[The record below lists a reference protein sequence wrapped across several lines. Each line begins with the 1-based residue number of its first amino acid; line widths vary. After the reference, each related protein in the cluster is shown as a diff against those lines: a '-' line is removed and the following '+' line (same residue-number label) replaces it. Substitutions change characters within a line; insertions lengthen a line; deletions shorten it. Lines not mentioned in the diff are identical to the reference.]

1 MDPTSNYYDMNFW
14 QQMLG
19 LAGNPYYPYYQ
30 APKMQYVGMGGQQQ
44 GQQQKQSSNPMSTY
58 NNIMKMMSGGP
69 TATGMT
75 PNATNPA
82 GESFY
87 GWGSQTGDWGA
98 TAGASTPG
106 SATVGNGLVAG
117 NEIPFSEMGADL
129 GGSVGAESGGGS
141 YLGYM
146 APVLAAIA
154 GQHMMSGATDR
165 RTMEGGKQGAD
176 VGQGHRTGDIFS
188 GNFFTEPWMAWGE
201 QQLGIDTPTAGEKTD
216 ASIDRLRE
224 GKGGFSDFASTVP
237 GTAYQWFDPVGNFA
251 GDFMGDKFGTAG
263 KVATSIFLPQTAL
276 KWGADWLSGL
286 F

>member
-1 MDPTSNYYDMNFW
+1 MDPLGNYYDMNFW

-30 APKMQYVGMGGQQQ
+30 APKMQYVGMGGQGGGQ
-44 GQQQKQSSNPMSTY
+44 QQQKQSSNPMSTY
-58 NNIMKMMSGGP
+58 NNLMKMMSGGP

-75 PNATNPA
+75 PNATNSM
-82 GESFY
+82 GESYY
-87 GWGSQTGDWGA
+87 GWGAQAGDWGA
-98 TAGASTPG
+98 TAGTSTPG
-106 SATVGNGLVAG
+106 SGTVGNGLVAG
-117 NEIPFSEMGADL
+117 NEIPLADMGADL

-154 GQHMMSGATDR
+154 GQHMMSGETDR
-165 RTMEGGKQGAD
+165 RVGDNGKLSEAS
-176 VGQGHRTGDIFS
+176 GHRTGDIFS

-201 QQLGIDTPTAGEKTD
+201 QQLGIDSPTAGEKTD
-216 ASIDRLRE
+216 ASIDRMRE
-224 GKGGFSDFASTVP
+224 GKGGFSDFMSTVP

-263 KVATSIFLPQTAL
+263 KIATGLLLPQTNL
-276 KWGADWLSGL
+276 KWMGDWLSGL